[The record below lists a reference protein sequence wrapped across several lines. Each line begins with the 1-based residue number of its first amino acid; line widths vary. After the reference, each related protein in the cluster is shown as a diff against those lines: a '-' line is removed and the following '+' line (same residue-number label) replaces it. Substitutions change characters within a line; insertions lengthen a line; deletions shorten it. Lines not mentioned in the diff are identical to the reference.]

1 MDSRT
6 NGPVLLSESTPNEF
20 LVTPYKVYVSLIIQ
34 SLLHNRSSLNQS
46 EVGRFSR
53 LSLKLINSLDQ
64 PFSTVRSTL
73 TNMKLLSI
81 RDLADVKIASLRAQG
96 AGRLMDILLNMKQY
110 SDRMIHRSSLVGLF
124 LRKMELYTNKL
135 TFTGLCMLMS
145 EFEEYVKGNK
155 FTTLNDHDDKLHVLW
170 KDCPSN
176 VRSFFAVQTQ
186 LMQVN
191 ERLCI
196 DPKELSQ
203 MIQSAC
209 SFDSLDFNRSI
220 SSSLADLSFI
230 RYLNSLRVNDY
241 SACCES
247 LSRYFDS
254 SFVSNKCWAVYN
266 LAYLHYQLNH
276 DSLCLS
282 ALKECISS
290 SQHAGDDN
298 CLQYCLLLLAKLLM
312 RRRST
317 NQTFDEE
324 YPDEDLC
331 ALLIHLA
338 NKGSKCDLH
347 GLSVISSLYLDQF
360 INSISLD
367 MSDLPIAQAAKA
379 IQQTSES
386 MAVKYSL
393 NYILGMVYVNKA
405 AHFAPYG
412 CSCLSNLV
420 SQVLLRMYSVDTIS
434 GESYLYIND
443 TFCIALRN
451 VAMYIWHNCGNAE
464 IAIDILTELPTQLFS
479 SYNSSVNS
487 IWLQAIAEIQFER
500 NLLSNNWK
508 EAKNALEMLRTFDT
522 SEATLREVQYLMKK
536 NNLSAAYEVITNLIA
551 TRSSSGTTN
560 RQFFRVRCLIEQAEI
575 LQSVSHVLKCI
586 ELSKKGKFYPLLN
599 QSQLLLAS
607 ILSRSNLYSRA
618 ISLLRECIVS
628 ILANGSMH
636 QIAMVNL
643 QMADCLFCQPNASE
657 EHFRD
662 AIEYN
667 LAALE
672 KLTTLNDVNSMKRS
686 LKLQALLHHKLG
698 NEKERNT
705 FAKKLQLLSKF

>member
-1 MDSRT
+1 METRAGPIVLDSL
-6 NGPVLLSESTPNEF
+6 PSEF

-34 SLLHNRSSLNQS
+34 SFLHHRNTLGQVD
-46 EVGRFSR
+46 VGKFSR

-64 PFSTVRSTL
+64 PFLTVRTRL
-73 TNMKLLSI
+73 TQLRLGLI
-81 RDLADVKIASLRAQG
+81 RDLADAKISSLRVQG
-96 AGRLMDILLNMKQY
+96 AGRLMDILLNMKQF

-124 LRKMELYTNKL
+124 LRKMELYTNRL
-135 TFTGLCMLMS
+135 TFTGLTTLFS
-145 EFEEYVKGNK
+145 EFEEYTKSTK
-155 FTTLNDHDDKLHVLW
+155 PIPEDDGLHVLW

-209 SFDSLDFNRSI
+209 SFDSLNLNQNI
-220 SSSLADLSFI
+220 PNSLADLSFI

-254 SFVSNKCWAVYN
+254 SLVSNKCWAVYN

-317 NQTFDEE
+317 SQTFDQE

-331 ALLIHLA
+331 ALLVHLT
-338 NKGSKCDLH
+338 NKGLKCDLH

-367 MSDLPIAQAAKA
+367 ISDLPIAPAAKA
-379 IQQTSES
+379 IQQASES

-393 NYILGMVYVNKA
+393 NNILGMVYVNKA

-412 CSCLSNLV
+412 CTSLFNLV
-420 SQVLLRMYSVDTIS
+420 SQVLLRMYAVETIS

-451 VAMYIWHNCGNAE
+451 VAMYIWHTCGKGD
-464 IAIDILTELPTQLFS
+464 IAIDVLTELPTTLFS
-479 SYNSSVNS
+479 SYNSPVNS
-487 IWLQAIAEIQFER
+487 IWLQATAEILFEQHMY
-500 NLLSNNWK
+500 SNNFK

-522 SEATLREVQYLMKK
+522 NEATLREVEFLIKK
-536 NNLSAAYEVITNLIA
+536 DNLSAAYEVITNLIA
-551 TRSSSGTTN
+551 TCSSSCTTN
-560 RQFFRVRCLIEQAEI
+560 RQFFRVRCLILQAEI
-575 LQSVSHVLKCI
+575 LQTVSSVLKCI

-599 QSQLLLAS
+599 QSQLLLAR
-607 ILSRSNLYSRA
+607 ILAKSNLYSRA
-618 ISLLRECIVS
+618 IAVLRECIVP
-628 ILANGSMH
+628 ILSSGSMR
-636 QIAMVNL
+636 QMAMVNL
-643 QMADCLFCQPNASE
+643 QMSQCLASQPNA
-657 EHFRD
+657 D
-662 AIEYN
+662 AATFKSCLEYN
-667 LAALE
+667 SAAIE
-672 KLTTLNDVNSMKRS
+672 KLTTLNDVVNLRKA
-686 LKLQALLHHKLG
+686 LKMQALLHHKLG
-698 NEKERNT
+698 NEIERNA
-705 FAKKLQLLSKF
+705 FAKKFHLISK